1 MKKNVVVLLGIIY
14 SVCSVM
20 AMAPTDK
27 SSVKPSHISLPSGAG
42 SIEGLGESFEP
53 QLNTGGAT
61 YGVSVTLPQG
71 RGGLTP
77 TVRLQYDSN
86 TGNGVGG
93 LGWNMEFMCIK
104 RQTDK
109 GLPKYNDKDN
119 DNDNDKDTFIFQGEE
134 LVPLTDGTWRCENER
149 QFYRFR
155 QKDTNGDGDSDYWE
169 VTEPNGTRH
178 ILGQHRGKKG
188 LWSVVEHP
196 DKKGKTDFAN
206 TYCWMVDETIDLHG
220 NKIQYEYTLG
230 NGVLYPS
237 RISYSELGGAAHEVY
252 FSYADR
258 ADVLDDFRPTFSV
271 RLDKLI
277 KRIDVK
283 TNNKLVRGYLFEYE
297 YEDGD
302 LTMDLLAEQ
311 ANYLDLEVSLL
322 KRVVQIDNSGNEENY
337 LPPLLFFYSG
347 LDLTQA
353 SPRKFA
359 AAPELDLAQ
368 SDGRVQ
374 LVDLD
379 GDGLPDLYSTDKTE
393 NLQKAC
399 LNQGETML
407 NGEKML
413 SFSTIQNAGD
423 RGQLDLGG
431 TETIVYDPKG
441 KGLVDFSNLEVNDK
455 GTLFYTYENKSR
467 LDLVSTNRLGF
478 NENPSSPDPINGV
491 PDYVSYNL
499 PRTRMMDVNFDK
511 KGDFICLEPHGNDMR
526 ARSYHKIPRSDSE
539 WEETI
544 TFLPNSYPITGTF
557 AKGENESNPN
567 VHLSDMNGDRMMDLI
582 YVSTESTASGQ
593 SVRVSYW
600 PLCGVGEFGEEHV
613 MENTDGILDI
623 GRTDLRDLFIE
634 DFTGDGLADLL
645 YIENAGSGS
654 TVVLHVNI
662 GGKRFSKG
670 FRQSGLPAFQP
681 RDSANPTV
689 LRIAD
694 MNANGSLDLLYRNTR
709 PNSWDYVELMP
720 KGKPNLLNCID
731 NSLGKRTTIV
741 YDTAAEDER
750 LARESGH
757 PWTTYAPFALQVV
770 RQIRTSCGLD
780 LNGDGE
786 EDVAVSE
793 FRYRDPYYDG
803 LEREF
808 RGFAFAQRVDYG
820 DDYLFDSSEDNPWL
834 DPVTGLME
842 NMKPS
847 TGWNHA
853 ETPTRQVSGPSLVSR
868 YRFLTGA
875 ADQRDNDDYEDG
887 RPMRPL
893 IDEYTEIGGREE
905 EVLKGL
911 QVVEEKLDPMVLN
924 FKTETENGEFDA
936 ACEAAEQGMTVDKR
950 AKLSP
955 DRFVYTRSYQDWTI
969 RRLYRPTEPL
979 EYLADQNQDGVFEDY
994 RNEPTVMIPAGRFEK
1009 KGITVKSGN
1018 GRTVSYAFSHS
1029 LVTENR
1035 EANGLLSKTYGYP
1048 ERAFLQTHKEFDY
1061 DDYGN
1066 KILEKD
1072 YGIEDA
1078 AYDDER
1084 VTRTT
1089 YALGGQALDLWVINK
1104 PDTILVTDEKGEFVS
1119 KKVHFYDGEPF
1130 VGIQGAIS
1138 DRALLHCTEEYV
1150 DAATPIQSS
1159 RSQYDSYGNVT
1170 EVRDPNGN
1178 PRKVQWDS
1186 VFKTYPV
1193 KETIVIGGGNP
1204 DLVTTAEYD
1213 YGFGVITR
1221 SVDFNGLVTDYIYD
1235 SFGRPVK
1242 TIMPG
1247 DTEKYPTT
1255 SYEYQ
1260 MVDTQRNKALNYDSQ
1275 GHLSISFVPAGS
1287 SSRIVT
1293 RQREISGKSGE
1304 FITVDYTDGCGKKL
1318 AQVEEGETEGHWIV
1332 KNASSYNLRQT
1343 AQAVWQPYEIIKQ
1356 GIPQFSDFW
1365 ISGRP
1370 PLKDANGDTV
1380 ECVQNFYDPQGR
1392 DIRSITPP
1400 EKWGGER
1407 REAYTYILPFETRIF
1422 DAEDTLEGSKY
1433 KDTPHVQYKDGLGR
1447 LIALE
1452 EIVKLTDSGESG
1464 KVTTWRTEYQYD
1476 LNDNVIQIT
1485 DSQGNVKT
1493 MEYDGL
1499 KRLLVMNDPDMGIV
1513 RNTYDA
1519 ASNLI
1524 ESVDAKGQKSV
1535 YAYDGANR
1543 IKSEDYLDKAGF
1555 SPDVEYFYD
1564 TPQSNLDLGD
1574 GTVGTASYTKGQI
1587 AYVRDLSGETHFSYD
1602 NRQRIAGEVKRIA
1615 AENGS
1620 LESYLTRYEYD
1631 CIGKVVSITYPDGD
1645 QVSQE
1650 YNSRNLLTRVHG
1662 SILGD
1667 LISNIS
1673 YRPSGQLSAI
1683 VYGNR
1688 VETAYQYDPRLRLTH
1703 LETID
1708 PKGTD
1713 LINFEY
1719 TFDAVSNIRQIT
1731 DLRKKLSGVEDG
1743 AKRYNTQVFEYDD
1756 LYRLTQAVYP
1766 SLDGKK
1772 SDSVNYRYDRIGN
1785 MLSQVSSIT
1794 DVTNGIPVANLGT
1807 MLSGGTRDGSWN
1819 RNGRGNQPGPHAVT
1833 SVGTRQFTYDGNGN
1847 MITADGM
1854 TYTWDFKD
1862 RLVAVEDDTMRAE
1875 YVYDYTDRRIV
1886 KRVWQKSEG
1895 ENAKPAEVYYVNQ
1908 YFEVREHNTQTK
1920 YIWSGMTRVARVS
1933 ERINEGDQIQRL
1945 RLNAG
1950 WNLIASQVSGKFP
1963 VLDPKQNPD
1972 ISASF
1977 WWSGGTDG
1985 NGWSSLTS
1993 SKYLNAGA
2001 TIWVYAKK
2009 DISVALKGSV
2019 SSAGLPELNGQSQFI
2034 ANILGVPLSIKDAFP
2049 ADSWVAQ
2056 YKDQHWEH
2064 HLPSV
2069 IPVPD
2074 EDRDAVVEP
2083 GGSVWVSGGST
2094 EIIPPDIGTQLAY
2107 YHQDH
2112 LGSSGVTTDA
2122 QGNLIEEISYFAF
2135 GGVRNQYAP
2144 RGVDEPYQFTQKER
2158 DKESQL
2164 NYFESR
2170 YQASGLG
2177 RFITVDPLLAYQVN
2191 ECLQDSQKLNLYAY
2205 CQNRPLIYID
2215 PTGHDSDTASSGSSS
2230 ADSSGNIT
2238 PRNDVVGN
2246 NEQAANNNESEN
2258 VAHFNLVSNVD
2269 YKNENNTEQ
2278 INAAIT
2284 LDVVTAADNKWG
2296 LNGSVNGN
2304 NGNIE
2309 NYSLGAYYGG
2319 KLKNNADISANIEV
2333 KRNNGNVNVSAGV
2346 NYNQE
2351 VQGGKFKG
2359 YKLSVGLNGN
2369 MNIIGGNVSGGSVSV
2384 KANVSGP
2391 WPPVKEKTVVQPTV
2405 VRPLVNNFNF

>member
-1 MKKNVVVLLGIIY
+1 MKTKAVVLLGILC
-14 SVCSVM
+14 SVCSVV

-61 YGVSVTLPQG
+61 YGVGITLPKG
-71 RGGLTP
+71 RAGLTP

-86 TGNGVGG
+86 TGNGIGG

-109 GLPKYNDKDN
+109 GLPEYNSG
-119 DNDNDKDTFIFQGEE
+119 DTFIFQGEE

-155 QKDTNGDGDSDYWE
+155 QKDTDDDSNPDAWE
-169 VTEPNGTRH
+169 VTESNGTRH
-178 ILGQHRGKKG
+178 ILGQHRGKNG
-188 LWSVVEHP
+188 LWSIVEHP
-196 DKKGKTDFAN
+196 DKKGKTDFDN

-220 NKIQYEYTLG
+220 NQIHYEYILG

-237 RISYSELGGAAHEVY
+237 RIAYSELGNAAHEVFFEY
-252 FSYADR
+252 KDR
-258 ADVLDDFRPTFSV
+258 EDVLDDFRPTFSA
-271 RLDKLI
+271 RLNKLI
-277 KRIDVK
+277 KKIEVK
-283 TNNKLVRGYLFEYE
+283 TNRQLVRGYLFEYE

-302 LTMDLLAEQ
+302 LTPELLAER

-322 KRVVQIDNSGNEENY
+322 KRVIQVDNSGNTKNY

-347 LDLTQA
+347 LDLTKA

-374 LVDLD
+374 LVDLN
-379 GDGLPDLYSTDKTE
+379 GDGLPDLYSTEGTTQ
-393 NLQKAC
+393 NAS
-399 LNQGETML
+399 LNCGEITL
-407 NGEKML
+407 NGEKQL
-413 SFSTIQNAGD
+413 SFSMTYRSPTNNPCP
-423 RGQLDLGG
+423 LDLAGR
-431 TETIVYDPKG
+431 ETIVYDPKG
-441 KGLVDFSNLEVNDK
+441 KGIVDFSNLEESGEDKILYTFENNSHLDFVNED
-455 GTLFYTYENKSR
+455 
-467 LDLVSTNRLGF
+467 RLGF
-478 NENPSSPDPINGV
+478 NKERYSTNTMTNSPT
-491 PDYVSYNL
+491 YVSYNL
-499 PRTRMMDVNFDK
+499 ARTRMLDVNFDK
-511 KGDFICLEPHGNDMR
+511 RGDFIVLEPQGNDMM
-526 ARSYHKIPRSDSE
+526 ARFYFYHKVRGSNYD
-539 WEETI
+539 WEEEKK
-544 TFLPNSYPITGTF
+544 FLPNSYPISGTF

-582 YVSTESTASGQ
+582 YVRTESTASGQ

-600 PLCGVGEFGEEHV
+600 PLCGIGEFGKEHV
-613 MENTDGILDI
+613 MENTEGILDI

-645 YIENAGSGS
+645 FIENAGSGS
-654 TVVLHVNI
+654 AAVLHVNI

-670 FRQSGLPAFQP
+670 FRQDGLPSFQP

-720 KGKPNLLNCID
+720 KGKPNLLTCID
-731 NSLGKRTTIV
+731 NSLGRRTTII

-750 LARESGH
+750 IARESGH
-757 PWTTYAPFALQVV
+757 PWKTYAPFALQVV
-770 RQIRTSCGLD
+770 RQIRISCGLD

-820 DDYLFDSSEDNPWL
+820 DDYLFDPSEDNPWL

-853 ETPTRQVSGPSLVSR
+853 YTPTRQVSGPSLVSR

-875 ADQRDNDDYEDG
+875 ADQQDNDDYEDG
-887 RPMRPL
+887 LPLRPL

-936 ACEAAEQGMTVDKR
+936 GCEKTERG
-950 AKLSP
+950 KLSP
-955 DRFVYTRSYQDWTI
+955 DRFVYTRAYQDWTI

-979 EYLADQNQDGVFEDY
+979 GYLADQDQDGVLENY
-994 RNEPTVMIPAGRFEK
+994 LHEPTVMVPAGRFEK
-1009 KGITVKSGN
+1009 NGINGITVVNGN
-1018 GRTVSYAFSHS
+1018 GRSVSYAFSHS

-1035 EANGLLSKTYGYP
+1035 EANGLLSATYGYP
-1048 ERAFLQTHKEFDY
+1048 KKAFLQTRKEFDY

-1084 VTRTT
+1084 ITRTT
-1089 YALGGQALDLWVINK
+1089 YALGGNALTNWVINQ
-1104 PDTILVTDEKGEFVS
+1104 PDTILVTDEKGAFVS
-1119 KKVHFYDGEPF
+1119 KKVHFYDGTPF
-1130 VGIQGAIS
+1130 EGIQGAIT
-1138 DRALLHCTEEYV
+1138 DRALLHRTVEYV
-1150 DAATPIQSS
+1150 DENTSIQSS
-1159 RSQYDSYGNVT
+1159 RSQYDSYGNVI
-1170 EVRDPNGN
+1170 VVKDPNGN
-1178 PRKVQWDS
+1178 QRKIQWDN
-1186 VFKTYPV
+1186 VFRTYPV
-1193 KETIVIGGGNP
+1193 METIVVGNGSP
-1204 DLVTTAEYD
+1204 DLVIKAEYD
-1213 YGFGVITR
+1213 YGFGVMTR
-1221 SVDFNGLVTDYIYD
+1221 STDFNGLVTDYIYD

-1247 DTEKYPTT
+1247 DTKGYPTT

-1260 MVDTQRNKALNYDSQ
+1260 LVDIQRNKAFNYDSE
-1275 GHLSISFVPAGS
+1275 GHLNISYVPVGV

-1293 RQREISGKSGE
+1293 RQREISGQSGE

-1318 AQVEEGETEGHWIV
+1318 AQVEEGEIDGHWIV
-1332 KNASSYNLRQT
+1332 KNATSYNLRQT
-1343 AQAVWQPYEIIKQ
+1343 AQAVWQPYLITKQ

-1370 PLKDANGDTV
+1370 PVKDGNGDTV
-1380 ECVQNFYDPQGR
+1380 ECVANYYDPQGR
-1392 DIRSITPP
+1392 NIRIVNPP
-1400 EKWGGER
+1400 EEWGGVR
-1407 REAYTYILPFETRIF
+1407 RESYTYILPFETQIF
-1422 DAEDTLEGSKY
+1422 DEEDTLAGSKHQ
-1433 KDTPHVQYKDGLGR
+1433 DTPHVQYKDGLGR

-1452 EIVKLTDSGESG
+1452 EVVKLTDKGETGS
-1464 KVTTWRTEYQYD
+1464 KTTWRTEYKYD
-1476 LNDNVIQIT
+1476 LNDNVTQIK

-1493 MEYDGL
+1493 MEYDAL
-1499 KRLLVMNDPDMGIV
+1499 KRLTVMNDPDMGII

-1543 IKSEDYLDKAGF
+1543 IKSEDYLDDKGLT
-1555 SPDVEYFYD
+1555 PDVEYFYD

-1615 AENGS
+1615 SDRG
-1620 LESYLTRYEYD
+1620 LETYLTRYEYD
-1631 CIGKVVSITYPDGD
+1631 CIGKVINITYPDGD

-1650 YNSRNLLTRVHG
+1650 YNHRNLLSRVHG

-1667 LISNIS
+1667 LIASIS
-1673 YRPSGQLSAI
+1673 YRPSGQLTGI
-1683 VYGNR
+1683 VYGNN
-1688 VETAYQYDPRLRLTH
+1688 VETSYQYDPRLRLTH
-1703 LETID
+1703 LETVS
-1708 PKGTD
+1708 PQGTD

-1719 TFDAVSNIRQIT
+1719 TFDAVSNIKKIS
-1731 DLRKKLSGVEDG
+1731 DLRKMSGIEDA

-1756 LYRLTQAVYP
+1756 LYRITQAAYP
-1766 SLDGKK
+1766 SKDGKK
-1772 SDSVNYRYDRIGN
+1772 SDTVNYRYDRIGN

-1794 DVTNGIPVANLGT
+1794 EVTNGIPVANLGT
-1807 MLSGGTRDGSWN
+1807 MLSGGTQGSWN
-1819 RNGRGNQPGPHAVT
+1819 RQGGTKGQAGPHAVT
-1833 SVGTRQFTYDGNGN
+1833 SVGGRQFTYGDNGN
-1847 MITADGM
+1847 MTEADGM

-1862 RLVAVEDDTMRAE
+1862 RLVAVDDDTMHAE

-1895 ENAKPAEVYYVNQ
+1895 ENARPAEVYYVNQ

-1920 YIWSGMTRVARVS
+1920 YIWSGTTRVARVS
-1933 ERINEGDQIQRL
+1933 ERINEGDQIQRV
-1945 RLNAG
+1945 RLNTG
-1950 WNLIASQVSGKFP
+1950 WNLIANQVGGQFP
-1963 VLDPKQNPD
+1963 VLDPKHNAD
-1972 ISASF
+1972 IAASF
-1977 WWSGGTDG
+1977 WWSGGMDG
-1985 NGWSSLTS
+1985 NGWSPLTLS
-1993 SKYLNAGA
+1993 TRLNAG
-2001 TIWVYAKK
+2001 TTLWVYAKK
-2009 DISVALKGSV
+2009 DTAVALKGSASQV
-2019 SSAGLPELNGQSQFI
+2019 KLPELGGQGQFI

-2049 ADSWVAQ
+2049 ADSWIAQ

-2069 IPVPD
+2069 IPLP
-2074 EDRDAVVEP
+2074 EDGMDMVVAPGAAVWVK
-2083 GGSVWVSGGST
+2083 GGSGQIMV
-2094 EIIPPDIGTQLAY
+2094 PDIGTQLAY

-2135 GGVRNQYAP
+2135 GSVRNQYAP
-2144 RGVDEPYQFTQKER
+2144 RGVDEPYQYTQKER

-2164 NYFESR
+2164 NYFEAR

-2177 RFITVDPLLAYQVN
+2177 RFISVDPLLAYQVS
-2191 ECLQDSQKLNLYAY
+2191 ECLEDSQKLNLYAY

-2215 PTGHDSDTASSGSSS
+2215 PTGHDIETSASSGSSGERLLLKGGIS
-2230 ADSSGNIT
+2230 TTDREQNAK
-2238 PRNDVVGN
+2238 PAERNVK
-2246 NEQAANNNESEN
+2246 A
-2258 VAHFNLVSNVD
+2258 L
-2269 YKNENNTEQ
+2269 
-2278 INAAIT
+2278 
-2284 LDVVTAADNKWG
+2284 G
-2296 LNGSVNGN
+2296 LIG
-2304 NGNIE
+2304 
-2309 NYSLGAYYGG
+2309 
-2319 KLKNNADISANIEV
+2319 DIA
-2333 KRNNGNVNVSAGV
+2333 SAGV
-2346 NYNQE
+2346 VALEKAPLTKIACNTISAGTIVANGAITYYKTDGSKRATFSNLA
-2351 VQGGKFKG
+2351 GGV
-2359 YKLSVGLNGN
+2359 VGT
-2369 MNIIGGNVSGGSVSV
+2369 VTTAAVYTGGSFLLTAAAVGAAPAVAVAGVTVLAVAAGVGASIWV
-2384 KANVSGP
+2384 ENKSNEILRT
-2391 WPPVKEKTVVQPTV
+2391 KEHMQKNPRLQRPQDTMVQPTV
-2405 VRPLVNNFNF
+2405 IKNPASK

>member
-1 MKKNVVVLLGIIY
+1 MKKNAVVLLGIIY

-71 RGGLTP
+71 RAGLTP

-109 GLPKYNDKDN
+109 GLPNYNN
-119 DNDNDKDTFIFQGEE
+119 GDTFIFQGEE

-149 QFYRFR
+149 QFYRFQ
-155 QKDTNGDGDSDYWE
+155 QKDKDGDGEVDAWE
-169 VTEPNGTRH
+169 VTEPNGTKH
-178 ILGQHRGKKG
+178 ILGQHRGSNG

-196 DKKGKTDFAN
+196 DKQNGTPFDR

-220 NKIQYEYTLG
+220 NNIQYEYTLG

-353 SPRKFA
+353 SPRKFT

-379 GDGLPDLYSTDKTE
+379 GDGLPDLYSTEEATK
-393 NLQKAC
+393 LQKAC
-399 LNQGETML
+399 LNQGETMVDGGK
-407 NGEKML
+407 NL
-413 SFSTIQNAGD
+413 SFSKTYFLENAP
-423 RGQLDLGG
+423 LDLAQP
-431 TETIVYDPKG
+431 ETIIYDPKG
-441 KGLVDFSNLEVNDK
+441 KGLVDISNLAKSGIDGVLS
-455 GTLFYTYENKSR
+455 TFENNSR
-467 LDLVSTNRLGF
+467 LDLVSEDRLGF
-478 NENPSSPDPINGV
+478 SAERLQESYLSNPPN
-491 PDYVSYNL
+491 YVSYNL
-499 PRTRMMDVNFDK
+499 ARTRMLDVNFDK
-511 KGDFICLEPHGNDMR
+511 RGDFIYLEPSGNEMKAHFYYEIR
-526 ARSYHKIPRSDSE
+526 GSTNWQE
-539 WEETI
+539 GE
-544 TFLPNSYPITGTF
+544 TFLPHSYPITGTF
-557 AKGENESNPN
+557 AKSENESNPN

-582 YVSTESTASGQ
+582 YVRTESTASGQ
-593 SVRVSYW
+593 SIRVSYW

-613 MENTDGILDI
+613 MENPDNILDI
-623 GRTDLRDLFIE
+623 GQTDLRDLFIE

-786 EDVAVSE
+786 EDVAVAE

-808 RGFAFAQRVDYG
+808 RGFAFAQRIDYG
-820 DDYLFDSSEDNPWL
+820 DDYLFD
-834 DPVTGLME
+834 PVTGLME
-842 NMKPS
+842 VS
-847 TGWNHA
+847 SGWNQA
-853 ETPTRQVSGPSLVSR
+853 YTPTRQVSGPSLVSR

-875 ADQRDNDDYEDG
+875 ADQRDNDDYEDES
-887 RPMRPL
+887 PVRPL

-911 QVVEEKLDPMVLN
+911 QVVEEKVDPIVLLDTKN
-924 FKTETENGEFDA
+924 GDFDICCEIAETGETP
-936 ACEAAEQGMTVDKR
+936 EERV
-950 AKLSP
+950 KLSP
-955 DRFVYTRSYQDWTI
+955 DEYVYTRAYQDWTI

-979 EYLADQNQDGVFEDY
+979 GYLADQQGGVPEGPDGVLEDY
-994 RNEPTVMIPAGRFEK
+994 RDEPTVLIPVGRFEK
-1009 KGITVKSGN
+1009 KGIAVVDGN
-1018 GRTVSYAFSHS
+1018 GRSVSYAFSHS

-1048 ERAFLQTHKEFDY
+1048 ERAFLQTRKEFDY

-1119 KKVHFYDGEPF
+1119 KKVHYYDGEPF
-1130 VGIQGAIS
+1130 VGIQGSIM

-1150 DAATPIQSS
+1150 DASTPIQSS
-1159 RSQYDSYGNVT
+1159 RSQYDSYGNVI

-1193 KETIVIGGGNP
+1193 KETIVVGGGNP
-1204 DLVTTAEYD
+1204 NLVMTAEYD
-1213 YGFGVITR
+1213 YGFGVMTR
-1221 SVDFNGLVTDYIYD
+1221 STDFNGLVTGYIYD

-1247 DTEKYPTT
+1247 DTERYPTT

-1260 MVDTQRNKALNYDSQ
+1260 MVDTQRNKALNYDSK
-1275 GHLSISFVPAGS
+1275 GNLSISFVPAGS

-1332 KNASSYNLRQT
+1332 KNATSYNLRQT

-1422 DAEDTLEGSKY
+1422 DAEDALEGSKY

-1464 KVTTWRTEYQYD
+1464 KATTWRTEYQYD

-1543 IKSEDYLDKAGF
+1543 IKSEDYLDEARL

-1688 VETAYQYDPRLRLTH
+1688 VETAYEYDPRLRLTH

-1719 TFDAVSNIRQIT
+1719 AFDSVSNIRQIT

-1807 MLSGGTRDGSWN
+1807 MLSGGTKGSWN

-1847 MITADGM
+1847 MTTADGM

-1886 KRVWQKSEG
+1886 KRVLQKSEG

-1920 YIWSGMTRVARVS
+1920 YIWSDTTRVARVS

-2144 RGVDEPYQFTQKER
+2144 RGVEEPYQFTQKER

-2164 NYFESR
+2164 NYFEAR

-2191 ECLQDSQKLNLYAY
+2191 DCLEDSQKLNLYAY

-2215 PTGHDSDTASSGSSS
+2215 PTGHDTAALPGTGSSS
-2230 ADSSGNIT
+2230 NGSSEKLICGGISTNNREQNVKNVENLISGVDATRTTVGVVNDAVSVIQGGASSTLRKAVSVPLIGASGLITYYKTDGSRRATAANVGGNLAGTGTSFLIGVGGVALT
-2238 PRNDVVGN
+2238 GMAVTAGAPVALTGTLVVGTAVLAVKVG
-2246 NEQAANNNESEN
+2246 QGVSKWTES
-2258 VAHFNLVSNVD
+2258 
-2269 YKNENNTEQ
+2269 
-2278 INAAIT
+2278 
-2284 LDVVTAADNKWG
+2284 G
-2296 LNGSVNGN
+2296 LNKVLHT
-2304 NGNIE
+2304 E
-2309 NYSLGAYYGG
+2309 EHM
-2319 KLKNNADISANIEV
+2319 KKNPRLQTPDT
-2333 KRNNGNVNVSAGV
+2333 
-2346 NYNQE
+2346 
-2351 VQGGKFKG
+2351 
-2359 YKLSVGLNGN
+2359 
-2369 MNIIGGNVSGGSVSV
+2369 M
-2384 KANVSGP
+2384 
-2391 WPPVKEKTVVQPTV
+2391 VQPTV
-2405 VRPLVNNFNF
+2405 VRPASK